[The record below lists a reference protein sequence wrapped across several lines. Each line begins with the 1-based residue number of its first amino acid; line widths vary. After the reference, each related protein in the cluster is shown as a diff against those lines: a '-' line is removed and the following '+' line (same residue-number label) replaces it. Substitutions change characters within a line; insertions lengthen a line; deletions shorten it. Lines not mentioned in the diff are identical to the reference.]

1 MKQVIDFVK
10 KAINIVMKPEM
21 RILPG
26 QLAFFFVISLIPLFA
41 VIVALAGQLSLST
54 EVITDTIL
62 GAFPTD
68 TKDFFLNNIA
78 TENLNF
84 NIIIFFISA
93 FFLASNGT
101 HSMIITSN
109 EIYKIS
115 SDHVINRR
123 VKAIVMIGILVLL
136 IVFLLIVPV
145 VADVIYN
152 GLKDITDNN
161 RSANNFYAF
170 YQLLRYPITILL
182 LYLNIKLLYII
193 APDKKIKA
201 HAATTGAIFTTI
213 CWILA
218 TEIYGFYIG
227 SFSTYS
233 VFYGS
238 ISNILILLLWVYIL
252 SYIFVMGMALNASST
267 KEEDILNTK
276 IGLIS

>member
-1 MKQVIDFVK
+1 MKQVKDFIKKTID
-10 KAINIVMKPEM
+10 IVMKPEM

-41 VIVALAGQLSLST
+41 LIVALAGQLSLST

-62 GAFPTD
+62 GVFPSD
-68 TKDFFLNNIA
+68 TKDFFINAIA
-78 TENLNF
+78 TQSLNF

-123 VKAIVMIGILVLL
+123 LKAIVMIGILVLL
-136 IVFLLIVPV
+136 IIFLLLVPV
-145 VADVIYN
+145 AANIIYN
-152 GLKDITDNN
+152 ALKDITDNN
-161 RSANNFYAF
+161 KSANNFYTI
-170 YQLLRYPITILL
+170 YQLLRYPITILIL
-182 LYLNIKLLYII
+182 FLNIKLLYII
-193 APDKKIKA
+193 APDKQIKPE
-201 HAATTGAIFTTI
+201 TTTKGAIFTTV

-218 TEIYGFYIG
+218 TEIYSFYIG

-233 VFYGS
+233 LFYGS

-252 SYIFVMGMALNASST
+252 SYLFVMGMALNASST
-267 KEEDILNTK
+267 KKEDILNTK
-276 IGLIS
+276 IGFIS